1 MGRNKKREMGEIYTL
16 RFIRLVCNRRLLA
29 QGNLCP
35 RAISHPHGCSEG
47 DIGRK
52 KRRMSACK
60 QGGRVWGLRGWG
72 VKGRKNE
79 AANT

>member
-1 MGRNKKREMGEIYTL
+1 MGRDKIYTL

-29 QGNLCP
+29 QGNRCP
-35 RAISHPHGCSEG
+35 PAISHPHGCSQG

-60 QGGRVWGLRGWG
+60 QVGEG
-72 VKGRKNE
+72 
-79 AANT
+79 